1 MQAIELE
8 AMIQKDGQIC
18 LPAIYKNWFGKRAKL
33 ILLETSEPIFLDRWT
48 DTSCLEGLSVHPAGI
63 EFTGFWT
70 DGQIGQLFYL
80 ILGKYYIHARGINI
94 IVCFF

>member
-33 ILLETSEPIFLDRWT
+33 ILLETSEPISQENSAYAIFSQLD
-48 DTSCLEGLSVHPAGI
+48 LGEGDETLVSSANAKQGI
-63 EFTGFWT
+63 KA
-70 DGQIGQLFYL
+70 
-80 ILGKYYIHARGINI
+80 ILQNKI
-94 IVCFF
+94 

>member
-33 ILLETSEPIFLDRWT
+33 ILLETSEPISQKNSAYAIFSQLD
-48 DTSCLEGLSVHPAGI
+48 LGEGDETLVSSANAKQGI
-63 EFTGFWT
+63 KA
-70 DGQIGQLFYL
+70 
-80 ILGKYYIHARGINI
+80 ILQNKT
-94 IVCFF
+94 

>member
-33 ILLETSEPIFLDRWT
+33 ILLETSEPI
-48 DTSCLEGLSVHPAGI
+48 S
-63 EFTGFWT
+63 
-70 DGQIGQLFYL
+70 Q
-80 ILGKYYIHARGINI
+80 KK
-94 IVCFF
+94 

>member
-33 ILLETSEPIFLDRWT
+33 ILLETSEPISQKNSAYAIFSQLD
-48 DTSCLEGLSVHPAGI
+48 LGEGDENLVSSANAKQGI
-63 EFTGFWT
+63 KA
-70 DGQIGQLFYL
+70 
-80 ILGKYYIHARGINI
+80 ILQNKI
-94 IVCFF
+94 